1 MKFEEIY
8 KKVLDA
14 DKKYKERGIPIN
26 LDLKIEDLRDALIE
40 SKNKIDEL
48 QYYKKRLEDAITK
61 VEEREQGY
69 YQEWKKMFESFS
81 PIKKESDALRKQNA
95 YLRMLAAHAI
105 SRVYRMRYSMAW
117 FDHPFEKGRKKER
130 YERWIDKFVVLYRKA
145 KAEFENLKGR

>member
-61 VEEREQGY
+61 VEERE
-69 YQEWKKMFESFS
+69 
-81 PIKKESDALRKQNA
+81 
-95 YLRMLAAHAI
+95 
-105 SRVYRMRYSMAW
+105 
-117 FDHPFEKGRKKER
+117 
-130 YERWIDKFVVLYRKA
+130 
-145 KAEFENLKGR
+145 